1 MHRII
6 TAIEEHCGMKKNGD
20 AVALYH
26 LHTVVTG
33 WAKKTAHQTHGH
45 NSGIINSHF
54 RAILLENLPLKEF

>member
-1 MHRII
+1 
-6 TAIEEHCGMKKNGD
+6 MKKNGD